1 MGIGTYLYT
10 EDQQM
15 TIEYCELNE
24 KVLSRQPV
32 FYVSTLA
39 MEVKIVDQ
47 MVQVFLRDGRVISV
61 PLDWIS
67 LLNDATPAQQANVEI
82 RDGGANLYW
91 PETGVCLSVIGL
103 LAGSDPCSNCWYRVT
118 HFK

>member
-1 MGIGTYLYT
+1 M

-15 TIEYCELNE
+15 TIAYCEIKE
-24 KVLSRQPV
+24 KVFSKQPV

-39 MEVKIVDQ
+39 MEVRIVDQ
-47 MVQVFLRDGRVISV
+47 MLQVFLRDGRIISV

-67 LLNDATPAQQANVEI
+67 LLNEATPTQQANVEI

-91 PETGVCLSVIGL
+91 PETGACVPVMGL
-103 LAGSDPCSNCWYRVT
+103 LAGSDPCSNCWYRVSYY
-118 HFK
+118 K